1 MKIGVL
7 ALGRATFDIE
17 FANQKLSE
25 CISFLKKTS
34 YSIIGGNEILLESDT
49 TQIEVE
55 RLQNENV
62 DFVII
67 IQVTFTD
74 ALMTVQIA
82 NKFKKRNCS
91 YNSFFFKPKPK
102 RGNKSK

>member
-34 YSIIGGNEILLESDT
+34 YSIIGGDEILLESDT
-49 TQIEVE
+49 TQIEAE
-55 RLQNENV
+55 RLQNENGKL
-62 DFVII
+62 DFRRSINYSAKYI
-67 IQVTFTD
+67 
-74 ALMTVQIA
+74 
-82 NKFKKRNCS
+82 
-91 YNSFFFKPKPK
+91 
-102 RGNKSK
+102 

>member
-25 CISFLKKTS
+25 CVSFLKKTS
-34 YSIIGGNEILLESDT
+34 YSIIGGDEILLESET
-49 TQIEVE
+49 TQNEAE

-62 DFVII
+62 DFVVI
-67 IQVTFTD
+67 IQITFTD

-82 NKFKKRNCS
+82 NKFKDNL
-91 YNSFFFKPKPK
+91 
-102 RGNKSK
+102 

>member
-34 YSIIGGNEILLESDT
+34 YSIIGGDEILLESNT
-49 TQIEVE
+49 TQNEAE

-62 DFVII
+62 DFQSKR
-67 IQVTFTD
+67 QVYSGSKTCSCT
-74 ALMTVQIA
+74 LHGHTIA
-82 NKFKKRNCS
+82 HGKEHFWSTGRS
-91 YNSFFFKPKPK
+91 E
-102 RGNKSK
+102 

>member
-25 CISFLKKTS
+25 CISFLNKTS
-34 YSIIGGNEILLESDT
+34 NSIIGGDEILLESDT
-49 TQIEVE
+49 TQNEAE

-62 DFVII
+62 DFVVIK
-67 IQVTFTD
+67 
-74 ALMTVQIA
+74 
-82 NKFKKRNCS
+82 KFNRK
-91 YNSFFFKPKPK
+91 Y
-102 RGNKSK
+102 KSIFGRRESVFEPGGYYQAESIDNYKI